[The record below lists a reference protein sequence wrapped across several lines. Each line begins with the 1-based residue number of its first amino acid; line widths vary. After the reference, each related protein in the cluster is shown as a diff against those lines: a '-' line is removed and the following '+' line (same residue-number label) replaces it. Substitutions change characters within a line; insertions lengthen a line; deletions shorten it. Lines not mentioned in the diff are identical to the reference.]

1 MQLPRAAQTR
11 KEEACGCQR
20 GGEKQAR
27 EVKNYK
33 SPLAKHM
40 RHGYEMHSVGNIVNK
55 YVNLWMVT
63 YVVVSHMVT
72 TYHGDHFEMY
82 RNITMLS

>member
-1 MQLPRAAQTR
+1 
-11 KEEACGCQR
+11 
-20 GGEKQAR
+20 
-27 EVKNYK
+27 
-33 SPLAKHM
+33 M

-63 YVVVSHMVT
+63 YVAVSHMVT